1 MTLALGD
8 NYEGQLLQLLF
19 NATPISNIAQNNA
32 TSPLTNLFIALH
44 TADPGTGTSSTQAT
58 SEIALTSGY
67 TTYARVAVPRTS
79 GGWTI
84 TGTSVAPVNTIS
96 FPTVPS
102 GAAVV
107 TAALTSASATMT
119 VSAVT
124 SGTLALGQVV
134 TGTGIPANT
143 YISALGTGSGG
154 NGTYTLSANA
164 TATNASVSVTAAGV
178 STTTAVSSATF
189 FTVGTAAS
197 GAGVLLF
204 KGAISP
210 AIAIV
215 GGAVPRLSPIATISG
230 SASLLRGSAF

>member
-8 NYEGQLLQLLF
+8 NYESSLLQLLF
-19 NATPISNIAQNNA
+19 NATAIANIAQNNA
-32 TSPLTNLFIALH
+32 TSPLTNLYVALH
-44 TADPGTGTSSTQAT
+44 TADPGAATSSTQLT

-67 TTYARVAVPRTS
+67 TTYARVAVPRTTA
-79 GGWTI
+79 GWTV
-84 TGTSVAPVNTIS
+84 TGTSVAPVNTIT

-102 GAAVV
+102 GSASV
-107 TAALTSASATMT
+107 TASLTSGSATMT

-143 YISALGTGSGG
+143 YISALGTGTGG
-154 NGTYTLSANA
+154 VGTYTLSANA

-178 STTTAVSSATF
+178 STTTAVASATYF
-189 FTVGTAAS
+189 SVGTAS
-197 GAGVLLF
+197 TGAGVLLF

-215 GGAVPRLSPIATISG
+215 GGAIPKLAPIATISG